1 MSKVIWPNRGG
12 YVLDNHCDDEPP
24 ADYSDSMDAAI
35 KAAPDEATRAVLI
48 EMKKRGVA
56 TQAIQLAP
64 APEPVASNLPDGIYA
79 LPNGA
84 FFCDPCEKKVATESG
99 VRMHI
104 DGNAHLDALDAAA
117 AAVGADDTNDDTAD
131 E

>member
-1 MSKVIWPNRGG
+1 MGKVIWPNRGG

-48 EMKKRGVA
+48 EMKEQGIA
-56 TQAIQLAP
+56 TEALQRAP
-64 APEPVASNLPDGIYA
+64 AGPELVPPRLLLPEGIYA

-84 FFCDPCEKKVATESG
+84 FFCDPCEKKVATENG

-104 DGNAHLDALDAAA
+104 GGDTHQDKLAATA
-117 AAVGADDTNDDTAD
+117 VAVGADNTAD